1 MKELAPGL
9 RGPMASGPKLGAPCG
24 RWTKMDPV
32 QADDYILFEMKNEEE
47 KTMMDF
53 AVLAFI
59 LGILFYLTEVA
70 SENPSVVHAA
80 VFLGAAIEAITFMA
94 LRA

>member
-1 MKELAPGL
+1 
-9 RGPMASGPKLGAPCG
+9 
-24 RWTKMDPV
+24 
-32 QADDYILFEMKNEEE
+32 MKNEEE